1 MKKQT
6 LRAAAAVL
14 AVLLTVGSMPVSV
27 FANEENTPKE
37 EVVYINLNANGD
49 VKEINVVNIF
59 ELDESGEIIDY
70 GEYDALRNMTTTD
83 EIDYQNNTVS
93 INANSGKLYYEGS
106 LKNTSMPWI
115 ITLRYYMD
123 DKEYSADEIAG
134 MSGKLDIK
142 MTIRRNSECD
152 SSFFEGYALQASFV
166 LDTDNATN
174 IIADGATIANV
185 GSDKQLTFTILPDTE
200 KDIHISADV
209 KSFEMDS
216 IAINGVRLS
225 LSIDTDDA
233 SLQEKI
239 DEIIGAVSDLDN
251 GAGELNDG
259 AGELNSATE
268 KLNTATEELH
278 EGVGK
283 LDSGADELAD
293 GLSTL
298 TSKNTELT
306 QAAWTAYEA
315 LCSAAESQLNES
327 LTANGLDEITLTP
340 TTYSEALSSLLKQMD
355 ADAVYNKAYNT
366 ALAKVTRQV
375 NAQAS
380 TLYSSYIATQ
390 SEVIYSTY
398 INPQADTLYAQ
409 VAAEAVI
416 SQLMEKGYSKE
427 QAAAYAETNN
437 GKTLIANAISAM
449 TDEQKQK
456 IVSSAAEALTEEQK
470 NQILEGAVKVLTEEE
485 KAQIRDAY
493 IDQLMTSEDITAQI
507 NDAVRAVNQ
516 SAAEVTALKAQLDSY
531 GTFYNGL
538 VDYTNAVSTAAE
550 GICTLSD
557 GLSSL
562 YENTGTLKN
571 AVGDLHIAVGTLKDG
586 TDELKSRTSEF
597 VSETDG
603 MDTQVS
609 DEIDKLISGITGEDI
624 EIVSFVS
631 DQNTNVKSVQFVIQ
645 TEAICI
651 DEAAAATI
659 AETEQLTF
667 WQKLLK
673 LFGLY

>member
-142 MTIRRNSECD
+142 MTIRRNPECD

-216 IAINGVRLS
+216 VAINGVRLS

-251 GAGELNDG
+251 GASELNDG

-268 KLNTATEELH
+268 KLNTATEKLH

-375 NAQAS
+375 NAQAN

-398 INPQADTLYAQ
+398 INSQADTLYAQ

-470 NQILEGAVKVLTEEE
+470 NQILEGAVKALTEEE
-485 KAQIRDAY
+485 KVQIRDAY

-586 TDELKSRTSEF
+586 TDELKSGTSEF

-609 DEIDKLISGITGEDI
+609 DEINKLISGITGEDI

-631 DQNTNVKSVQFVIQ
+631 EQNTNVKSVQFVIQ

-651 DEAAAATI
+651 DEAEAATI

-667 WQKLLK
+667 WQKLLR